1 MLEMFLYGIGVMYT
15 PGPVNL
21 LGANQGFNKKF
32 KHSISFFVGVGVAM
46 FVLFTIYSY
55 TGQKLIKKEYL
66 IYISLI
72 GSCYII
78 YLAYKIYTERTTIH
92 PTSHK
97 NNITFKDGFFM
108 QLLNP
113 KASLAALPIATI
125 NFPAN
130 DITGIKIT
138 FMSFLFMVLVIGA
151 PSTYCIIGQFF
162 SKLIKNNG
170 ILIIFN
176 KIMAIILIYVAFTIL
191 KDHVYYVL
199 IGLKPF

>member
-1 MLEMFLYGIGVMYT
+1 MLEMFLYGIGIMYT
-15 PGPVNL
+15 PGPINI

-32 KHSISFFVGVGVAM
+32 KNSIRFFVGVGVAM
-46 FVLFTIYSY
+46 FVLFIIYGY
-55 TGQKLIKKEYL
+55 TGEKLVKKEYL

-72 GSCYII
+72 GGCYII
-78 YLAYKIYTERTTIH
+78 YLAYKVYTEKIIIH
-92 PTSHK
+92 PASHD
-97 NNITFKDGFFM
+97 NTFTFKDGFFM

-125 NFPAN
+125 QFPAN
-130 DITGIKIT
+130 NIIGIKIAL
-138 FMSFLFMVLVIGA
+138 MSFLFMVLVIGA
-151 PSTYCIIGQFF
+151 PSTYCMLGQFF
-162 SKLIKNNG
+162 STLIKNKN

-199 IGLKPF
+199 L